1 MSRRLRSLTFGA
13 MTCALFAGLGLLR
26 GQEGEKAGDEP
37 GQAQSRRGARGR
49 RGANGDSELPPG
61 APPVG
66 RFTAAG
72 APPQNP
78 DKEPVDA
85 TRNRRLAVKI
95 KHAPAQMLSTTVGKQ
110 YTGVPGVFLVAE
122 PTSNSLLISAPAEFF
137 EEILKTLKGLDRA
150 PPSIAAEVTIV
161 EFAAAVEKKEAGKDG
176 RKSIRA
182 ADFEGPADKVR
193 EKLEELEKSRQVQ
206 RLKRFQLKAVNNQ
219 TAQVQ
224 DSEDKPGAQVAAAAA
239 AAPAPAPAPVGF
251 AGRGGIPF
259 AATGTIIQFT
269 ARAAEGYGVLM
280 ELSVHDSPRL
290 AAGDGAEGAAKD
302 GEKADQVAS
311 KFLGTVSIPAGEA
324 VVASEIERNL
334 TAGRSRIFII
344 VTAKVIDP
352 EAAKLLPEG
361 DTE

>member
-1 MSRRLRSLTFGA
+1 

-26 GQEGEKAGDEP
+26 GQEGEKAADEP
-37 GQAQSRRGARGR
+37 GLAQPRRGARGR
-49 RGANGDSELPPG
+49 RGANGDLELPLG
-61 APPVG
+61 AAPAG
-66 RFTAAG
+66 RFAAAG
-72 APPQNP
+72 APPQNL
-78 DKEPVDA
+78 DKEPVDT
-85 TRNRRLAVKI
+85 TRNRRLVVKI
-95 KHAPAQMLSTTVGKQ
+95 KHAPAQMLATTVGSQ

-122 PTSNSLLISAPAEFF
+122 QTSNSLLISAPAEFF

-150 PPSIAAEVTIV
+150 PPSIATEVTIV
-161 EFAAAVEKKEAGKDG
+161 EFAAAVEDKEAGKDG

-193 EKLEELEKSRQVQ
+193 EKLEELEKSRRVQ

-219 TAQVQ
+219 TAHVQ
-224 DSEDKPGAQVAAAAA
+224 DSEDQPGAQVAAAAA
-239 AAPAPAPAPVGF
+239 AAPAPAPVGLP
-251 AGRGGIPF
+251 GRGGVPF
-259 AATGTIIQFT
+259 AANGTIIQLT
-269 ARAAEGYGVLM
+269 ARVAEDHGVLM
-280 ELSVHDSPRL
+280 QLSVHDSPRL

-302 GEKADQVAS
+302 GENADRFAS
-311 KFLGTVSIPAGEA
+311 KFLGTVSIPSGEA

-361 DTE
+361 AP